1 MKPARSQVLM
11 MHHGINM
18 NAKTVVIIGLMN
30 EKTTPTLV
38 LNTQSRNR

>member
-1 MKPARSQVLM
+1 MMLVRSQALM

-30 EKTTPTLV
+30 EKTVPPII
-38 LNTQSRNR
+38 LNS